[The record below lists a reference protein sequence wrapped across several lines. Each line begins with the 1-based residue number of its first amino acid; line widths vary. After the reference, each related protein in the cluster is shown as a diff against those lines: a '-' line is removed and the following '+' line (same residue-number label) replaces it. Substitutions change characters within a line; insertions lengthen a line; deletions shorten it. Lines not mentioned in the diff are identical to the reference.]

1 MYWIFRIKVNK
12 SSQVAPRSKES
23 AWQFRRHKRC
33 WFSSWVRKIPWSRKW
48 QPIVFLPRKF
58 HGQRSL
64 VGYSPKGCK
73 KSDMS
78 TRMRQNVHFLA
89 YRQKNT
95 EENFVEVPYLNYGSN
110 YVSVSIFQS
119 WFLSGTLKMGMRS
132 DEMSLP
138 RLGSKNLWP
147 RNSTERYITQIWK
160 TGIQTDLYSNT
171 IYNRQKEETTQV
183 FIHGWTDKQHVSYY
197 SAIKS
202 NKVPVYITTWMKLKT
217 LWKCYSAWKRPDTKG
232 HILCDPFIKQT
243 NPWRW
248 KADWWLPRDAELGMG
263 NDC

>member
-1 MYWIFRIKVNK
+1 MIQQKWSDVIPQIFKYRITI
-12 SSQVAPRSKES
+12 RSETSLRVLSWCLSVKES
-23 AWQFRRHKRC
+23 ACQFRRCKRHR
-33 WFSSWVRKIPWSRKW
+33 FDSWVRKIPWSRKW
-48 QPIVFLPRKF
+48 QPTPVFLPEKF
-58 HGQRSL
+58 DGQRSL

-78 TRMRQNVHFLA
+78 THMRQNVHFLA
-89 YRQKNT
+89 YLQKNT

-147 RNSTERYITQIWK
+147 RNSTERYITQIRK

-197 SAIKS
+197 LAIKS

-217 LWKCYSAWKRPDTKG
+217 LWKRYSAWKRPDTKG
-232 HILCDPFIKQT
+232 HILCDPFIK
-243 NPWRW
+243 
-248 KADWWLPRDAELGMG
+248 
-263 NDC
+263 